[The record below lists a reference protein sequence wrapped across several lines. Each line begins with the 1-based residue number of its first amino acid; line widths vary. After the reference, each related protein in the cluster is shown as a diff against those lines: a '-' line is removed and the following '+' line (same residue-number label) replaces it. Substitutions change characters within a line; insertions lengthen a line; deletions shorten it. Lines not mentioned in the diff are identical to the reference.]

1 MIKLALDLAT
11 VTGWCY
17 GAGGEPPA
25 LGTVTMPSTGEEI
38 GPFLDHFFRWL
49 HAKITEVQEEYE
61 LETIPGPFGARCK
74 DPKALVA
81 CIEAPILLRD
91 KWDPIK
97 RKMVAQTNIVTTR
110 KLQGL
115 AGVAEM
121 VFLQRGVPCSEVNV
135 ASVKKVMGSGGNT
148 KPDMMAAAKRAGL
161 NPKDHNA
168 ADAFGVWVLM
178 LFHYDKNHFM
188 AWDQKIRVHGEGQ
201 MI

>member
-11 VTGWCY
+11 VTGWAY
-17 GAGGEPPA
+17 GAGAEAPA
-25 LGTVTMPSTGEEI
+25 LGVVTMPSTADEI

-49 HAKITEVQEEYE
+49 HAKITEIQNEYE
-61 LETIPGPFGARCK
+61 LETKPGPFG
-74 DPKALVA
+74 PKCTDEAALVA
-81 CIEAPILLRD
+81 AFEAPLLPRD
-91 KWDPIK
+91 KWDPVK

-121 VFLQRGVPCSEVNV
+121 VFLQRGVPCSEAHVGT
-135 ASVKKVMGSGGNT
+135 VKKIMGSGDNT

-168 ADAFGVWVLM
+168 ADAFAVWVLM
-178 LFHYDKNHFM
+178 LFHYDKANFI
-188 AWDQKIRVHGEGQ
+188 AWDQKIRSESGGLL
-201 MI
+201 

>member
-11 VTGWCY
+11 QTGWAY

-25 LGTVTMPSTGEEI
+25 LGVVTMPSTGDEI

-49 HAKITEVQEEYE
+49 HAKVTEVQEEYE
-61 LETIPGPFGARCK
+61 LETTPGAFGPKCV

-91 KWDPIK
+91 KWDPVRK
-97 RKMVAQTNIVTTR
+97 KMVAQTNITTTR

-121 VFLQRGVPCSEVNV
+121 VFLQRGVPCSEANV
-135 ASVKKVMGSGGNT
+135 GAVKKIMGSGGNQ

-161 NPKDHNA
+161 SPKDHNA
-168 ADAFGVWVLM
+168 ADAFAVWVLM
-178 LFHYDKNHFM
+178 LFHYDKENFIR
-188 AWDQKIRVHGEGQ
+188 WDQKIRNTGEVL
-201 MI
+201 I

>member
-11 VTGWCY
+11 VTGWAY

-25 LGTVTMPSTGEEI
+25 LGTVTMPSTGDEI

-49 HAKITEVQEEYE
+49 HAKITEVQNEYE
-61 LETIPGPFGARCK
+61 LSTIAGPYGPRCE
-74 DPKALVA
+74 DPKALVS

-91 KWDPIK
+91 KYDPIK
-97 RKMVAQTNIVTTR
+97 KRMVAQTNIVTTR

-135 ASVKKVMGSGGNT
+135 SSVKKIMGSGGNE
-148 KPDMMAAAKRAGL
+148 KPDMVAAAKRAGL

-168 ADAFGVWVLM
+168 ADAFGIWVLM
-178 LFHYDKNHFM
+178 LFHYDKESFVM
-188 AWDQKIRVHGEGQ
+188 WDQKIRVHEEGS
-201 MI
+201 ML